1 MDGRGNIGA
10 RPETTVSSS
19 AAYVEPAAV
28 VRDALAGAKLELVA
42 ETYHILKLGLK
53 ISHDEMR
60 TIYTDWNKGE
70 LADAIVAATADAIG
84 LCDSD
89 GEPLLDK
96 VLDVPHGVES
106 CAQAASLALGQGLPA
121 AIFAQVASAS
131 SLASMKDYRIDA
143 STVMGE
149 AKLAP
154 TGDRHAM
161 IEEVRK
167 GLLAAVILAHAQ
179 AFLLVRDGAG
189 GQAVGLDIAGV
200 ARSWGGAEGS
210 GAFIMR
216 LAAQAFERDPELQC
230 IILDV
235 PVKTLLDHS
244 IPSLRR
250 LSSRCVEGGLPVP
263 ALVAAL
269 SFFDLYRS
277 MWLPANLV
285 SALRDSFTGSGFERV
300 DRPRGELFHSEWR

>member
-1 MDGRGNIGA
+1 MDGTGNIGA
-10 RPETTVSSS
+10 RTAKTVSSS
-19 AAYVEPAAV
+19 AAYAEPAAL

-60 TIYTDWNKGE
+60 TIYADWNKGE

-84 LCDSD
+84 LRDSD

-96 VLDVPHGVES
+96 VLDVPHGSES
-106 CAQAASLALGQGLPA
+106 CAQAAALALALGLPA
-121 AIFAQVASAS
+121 AIFAQVSSAS
-131 SLASMKDYRIDA
+131 TLAAMKDHRIDA
-143 STVMGE
+143 STVLGE

-167 GLLAAVILAHAQ
+167 GLLAAVILAQAQ
-179 AFLLVRDGAG
+179 AFLLVRNGVG
-189 GQAVGLDIAGV
+189 GDAKGLDMAAV
-200 ARSWGGAEGS
+200 ARSWGGEEGS
-210 GAFIMR
+210 STFIMR
-216 LAAQAFERDPELQC
+216 LTAQAFERDPALEC

-244 IPSLRR
+244 IPALRR
-250 LSSRCVEGGLPVP
+250 LSSRCLEGGLPVP

>member
-1 MDGRGNIGA
+1 MM
-10 RPETTVSSS
+10 
-19 AAYVEPAAV
+19 
-28 VRDALAGAKLELVA
+28 RDALVGAKLELVA

-53 ISHDEMR
+53 ISYDEMR
-60 TIYTDWNKGE
+60 TIFADWNKSE
-70 LADAIVAATADAIG
+70 LSDAVIAATADALG
-84 LCDSD
+84 LRDSD

-96 VLDVPHGVES
+96 VLDVPHGADP
-106 CAQAASLALGQGLPA
+106 CAQAASMALGLGLPA

-131 SLASMKDYRIDA
+131 FLASMKDARIDA
-143 STVMGE
+143 STVLGG
-149 AKLAP
+149 AKLSP
-154 TGDRHAM
+154 TGERHAM

-167 GLLAAVILAHAQ
+167 ALIAAMILAHAQ
-179 AFLLVRDGAG
+179 AFLLARH
-189 GQAVGLDIAGV
+189 GLGLTKPGSNLTGI
-200 ARSWGGAEGS
+200 ARSWGGDQGS
-210 GAFIMR
+210 GAFIMQ
-216 LAAQAFERDPELQC
+216 LTVQAFERNPELDC

-263 ALVAAL
+263 ALIAAL

-285 SALRDSFTGSGFERV
+285 SALRDSFSGSGFERV